1 MAGRLLEAAESLS
14 EFSDRGRPIDG
25 NRRELTVIRPY
36 IIRYRVARDA
46 VFILRVRHGARDS
59 LR

>member
-25 NRRELTVIRPY
+25 NRELTVIRPY